1 MLPDID
7 FLRSDVFGAV
17 GIAVKR
23 QNSDKSQMYLTF
35 DNARKRTGLAFEVVH
50 ALALDANRIAASNGG
65 RDVALIDL
73 EAESVFVR
81 KTIMDASG
89 WIYRNLDRLQGSR
102 DGRHLFAEAGYALH
116 VLDAATLDQV
126 RLWNYVELTPEG
138 LRAYTPPDETTLRSR
153 LYVDGVFRLHVDGAK
168 ELENGRLV
176 ASFEKK
182 HFDARFVASVFARG
196 ADVSTAFFEFDIA
209 TGEVK
214 LRTDCTLPQG
224 DGVARPAKKR
234 GWTKE
239 KQLPAFEELA
249 YNELAVTVEAPSL
262 NEAGAIVAL
271 NALTLKIETDFDALV
286 FRGRMFLRFI
296 LAGERLTDEDFF
308 NKCLEL
314 RWIQAAPA
322 LRRLLTAYLR
332 KFRGGE
338 GVGPCW
344 KNEHALRALILLDV
358 EAEDVYRAHVKKHD
372 ISLYQTPCTELYRD
386 YLKARGW
393 RHEVDLRFSAFL
405 TLRVILALSAPGGR
419 WFGKSMAELNADI
432 DRRAAEAKSRWSGW
446 DDPKLKDMM
455 APVFKLDLLNL
466 AIETTHATQQ
476 IERDAALQQFVEELV
491 ENAEKLVTPTRF
503 VDILIEESKGYK
515 LNFILA
521 PFAEESTTRS
531 SFYSAVRDELAVR
544 VNW

>member
-50 ALALDANRIAASNGG
+50 ALALDANRIAASNFG

-89 WIYRNLDRLQGSR
+89 WMFRNLDRLQGSR

-126 RLWNYVELTPEG
+126 RLWNYIELTPEG

-153 LYVDGVFRLHVDGAK
+153 LYVDVFRLHVDGAK

-176 ASFEKK
+176 ASFEKR
-182 HFDARFVASVFARG
+182 HFDARFVASVFAGG
-196 ADVSTAFFEFDIA
+196 ADLSTAFFEFDIA

-214 LRTDCTLPQG
+214 LRTDCTMPQG

-249 YNELAVTVEAPSL
+249 YNELAVAVEAPSL

-286 FRGRMFLRFI
+286 FRYRMVLRFI

-338 GVGPCW
+338 GVSPCW

-372 ISLYQTPCTELYRD
+372 ISLYQTPCMELYRD

-393 RHEVDLRFSAFL
+393 RHEADLRFSAFL
-405 TLRVILALSAPGGR
+405 TLRVILALSAPGDR
-419 WFGKSMAELNADI
+419 WFGKSIAELNADI
-432 DRRAAEAKSRWSGW
+432 DRRAAEAKSRWN
-446 DDPKLKDMM
+446 DLKLKDMLV
-455 APVFKLDLLNL
+455 PELLNL
-466 AIETTHATQQ
+466 AIEKTHATQQ
-476 IERDAALQQFVEELV
+476 IEREAALQQFVEELI
-491 ENAEKLVTPTRF
+491 ENAEKLVTPMRF

-515 LNFILA
+515 LNYILA

>member
-50 ALALDANRIAASNGG
+50 ALALDANRIAASNFG

-89 WIYRNLDRLQGSR
+89 WMFRNLDRLQGSR

-126 RLWNYVELTPEG
+126 RLWNYIELTPEG
-138 LRAYTPPDETTLRSR
+138 LRAYTPSDETTLRSR
-153 LYVDGVFRLHVDGAK
+153 LYVDVFRLHVDGAK

-182 HFDARFVASVFARG
+182 HFDARFVASVFAGG
-196 ADVSTAFFEFDIA
+196 ADLSTAFFEFDIA

-214 LRTDCTLPQG
+214 LRTDCTMPQG

-249 YNELAVTVEAPSL
+249 YNELAVAVEAPSL

-286 FRGRMFLRFI
+286 FRYRMVLRFI

-338 GVGPCW
+338 GVSPCW

-372 ISLYQTPCTELYRD
+372 ISLYQTPCMELYRD

-393 RHEVDLRFSAFL
+393 RHEADLRFSAFL
-405 TLRVILALSAPGGR
+405 TLRVILALSAPGDR
-419 WFGKSMAELNADI
+419 WFGKSIAELNADI
-432 DRRAAEAKSRWSGW
+432 DRRAAEAKSRWN
-446 DDPKLKDMM
+446 DLKLKDMLV
-455 APVFKLDLLNL
+455 PELLNL
-466 AIETTHATQQ
+466 AIEKTHATQQ
-476 IERDAALQQFVEELV
+476 IEREAALQQFVEELI
-491 ENAEKLVTPTRF
+491 ENAEKLVTPMRF

-515 LNFILA
+515 LNYILA

>member
-50 ALALDANRIAASNGG
+50 ALALDANRIAASNFG

-89 WIYRNLDRLQGSR
+89 WMFRNLDRLQGSR

-126 RLWNYVELTPEG
+126 RLWNYIELTPEG

-153 LYVDGVFRLHVDGAK
+153 LYVDVFRLHVDGAK

-182 HFDARFVASVFARG
+182 HFDARFVASVFAGG
-196 ADVSTAFFEFDIA
+196 ADLSTAFFEFDIA

-214 LRTDCTLPQG
+214 LRTDCTMPQG

-249 YNELAVTVEAPSL
+249 YNELAVAVEAPSL

-271 NALTLKIETDFDALV
+271 NALTLKIETDFDALF
-286 FRGRMFLRFI
+286 FRYRMVLRFI

-338 GVGPCW
+338 GVSPCW

-372 ISLYQTPCTELYRD
+372 ISLYQTPCMELYRD

-393 RHEVDLRFSAFL
+393 RHEADLRFSAFL
-405 TLRVILALSAPGGR
+405 TLRVILALSAPGDR
-419 WFGKSMAELNADI
+419 WFGKSIAELNADI
-432 DRRAAEAKSRWSGW
+432 DRRAAEAKSRWN
-446 DDPKLKDMM
+446 DLKLKDMLV
-455 APVFKLDLLNL
+455 PELLNL
-466 AIETTHATQQ
+466 AIEKTHATQQ
-476 IERDAALQQFVEELV
+476 IEREAALQQFVEELI
-491 ENAEKLVTPTRF
+491 ENAEKLVTPMRF

-515 LNFILA
+515 LNYILA

>member
-89 WIYRNLDRLQGSR
+89 WMFRNLDRLQGSR

-126 RLWNYVELTPEG
+126 RLWNYIELTPEG

-153 LYVDGVFRLHVDGAK
+153 LYVDVFRLHVDGAK

-176 ASFEKK
+176 ASFEKR
-182 HFDARFVASVFARG
+182 HFDARFVASVFAGG
-196 ADVSTAFFEFDIA
+196 ADLSTAFFEFDIA

-214 LRTDCTLPQG
+214 LRTDCTMPQG

-249 YNELAVTVEAPSL
+249 YNELAVAVEAPSL

-286 FRGRMFLRFI
+286 FRYRMVLRFV

-338 GVGPCW
+338 GVSPCW

-372 ISLYQTPCTELYRD
+372 ISLYQTPCVELYRD

-393 RHEVDLRFSAFL
+393 RHEADLRFSAFL
-405 TLRVILALSAPGGR
+405 TLRVILALSAPGDR
-419 WFGKSMAELNADI
+419 WFGKSIAELNADI
-432 DRRAAEAKSRWSGW
+432 DRRAAEAKSRWN
-446 DDPKLKDMM
+446 DLKLKDMLV
-455 APVFKLDLLNL
+455 PELLNL
-466 AIETTHATQQ
+466 AIEKTHATQQ
-476 IERDAALQQFVEELV
+476 IEREAALQQFVEELI
-491 ENAEKLVTPTRF
+491 ENAEKLVTPMRF

-515 LNFILA
+515 LNYILA

>member
-50 ALALDANRIAASNGG
+50 ALALDANRIAASNFG
-65 RDVALIDL
+65 RDLALIDL

-89 WIYRNLDRLQGSR
+89 WMFRNLDRLQGSR
-102 DGRHLFAEAGYALH
+102 DGRYLFAEAGYALH

-126 RLWNYVELTPEG
+126 RFWNYIELTPEG

-153 LYVDGVFRLHVDGAK
+153 LYVDVFRLHVDGAK

-182 HFDARFVASVFARG
+182 HFDARFVASVFAGG
-196 ADVSTAFFEFDIA
+196 ADLSAAFFEFDIA

-214 LRTDCTLPQG
+214 LRTDGTMPQG

-249 YNELAVTVEAPSL
+249 YNELAVAVEAPSL

-286 FRGRMFLRFI
+286 FRYRMVLRFI

-338 GVGPCW
+338 GVSPCW

-372 ISLYQTPCTELYRD
+372 ISLYQTPCMELYRD

-393 RHEVDLRFSAFL
+393 RHEADLRFSAFL
-405 TLRVILALSAPGGR
+405 TLRVILALSAPGDR
-419 WFGKSMAELNADI
+419 WFGKSVAELNADI
-432 DRRAAEAKSRWSGW
+432 DRRAAEAKSRWN
-446 DDPKLKDMM
+446 DPKLKDMLV
-455 APVFKLDLLNL
+455 PELLNL
-466 AIETTHATQQ
+466 ATEKTHATQQ
-476 IERDAALQQFVEELV
+476 IEREAALQQFVDELI
-491 ENAEKLVTPTRF
+491 ENAEKLVTPMRF

-515 LNFILA
+515 LNYILA